1 MIKSKGTYADMKCRD
16 GVENSEAGELSS
28 CASELTPQA
37 NTEHTCIDGSF
48 YNSLDLPTFLL

>member
-1 MIKSKGTYADMKCRD
+1 MKCRD

-37 NTEHTCIDGSF
+37 NTEHTCTDGSF